1 MKKDIKE
8 YVGEKFIYKNQ
19 IWLCTGYEGCDMFDF
34 VSEVTNEKIT
44 IPYTWGKFIMCNIE
58 NEIKDIHDWIIENK
72 DNLEIFSWN
81 NNTRMKVAMNVHD
94 LYLSVIFKKDTES
107 NIFKNYYDIDT
118 INDVKT
124 NGRYKKYSKDIEK
137 IWNILMNIDNE
148 QRQSL
153 EGKKIREEI
162 DKLVNCNDY
171 DKEFEFG
178 EPNHKE
184 NLPDFDLE
192 VGKTYLVPMKLLEK
206 ERCFDSGRGTEYY
219 KFHYTTGTYG
229 YRPFA
234 IPDYHMTKEIRKI
247 EEEKS

>member
-184 NLPDFDLE
+184 NLPDFDLK
-192 VGKTYLVPMKLLEK
+192 VGETYLVPMKLLEK
-206 ERCFDSGRGTEYY
+206 ERSFDGGRGTEHY

-229 YRPFA
+229 YRPFT
-234 IPDYHMTKEIRKI
+234 IPDYHMTKEIRKK
-247 EEEKS
+247 EDEKS